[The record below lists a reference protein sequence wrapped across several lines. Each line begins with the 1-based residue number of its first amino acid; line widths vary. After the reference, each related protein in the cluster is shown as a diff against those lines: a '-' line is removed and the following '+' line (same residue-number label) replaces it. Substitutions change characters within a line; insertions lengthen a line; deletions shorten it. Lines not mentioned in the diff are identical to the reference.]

1 MNFQLN
7 LYAFVLL
14 FACLQGLFYVF
25 QFSRRGISEERASD
39 FWMAGLIL
47 ALCITNL
54 PSMLGFMGI
63 YILGQQLWFFPQDTG
78 LLIGPLILYY
88 LKTQTNVNFKFSAAD
103 YRHFLPYGFYF
114 IYHLLVFLTGKS
126 GVDWWAEQV
135 HNRFFIGNLERI
147 AENLSLVIYMIL
159 SLRLYRRYLRWLP
172 TERSD
177 TDTMRLDWY
186 KNFLALVVL
195 SVLSALGL
203 YALGFFL
210 PISYRDD
217 WILRAVVAF
226 NICYISFNGY
236 TQPQPHQLIFNEEE
250 TFDSKAMATNLEE
263 SIQEVAAK
271 KTEKLDKP
279 DPVELQVWCKKV
291 EVIMQTEK
299 LYLNP
304 ELTLSTLSENLNTHN
319 SLLSNVINTGFQKN
333 FNDFVNA
340 YRVADFQEKVKDPKL
355 SHYTLLALAYECG
368 FNSKS
373 TFNRAVKKA
382 TGELPSAFITKHQQ

>member
-1 MNFQLN
+1 MNFQIN

-88 LKTQTNVNFKFSAAD
+88 LKTQTNVNFRFTTAD
-103 YRHFLPYGFYF
+103 YRHFLPYVLYF
-114 IYHLLVFLTGKS
+114 IYHLLVFLTGKN

-135 HNRFFIGNLERI
+135 HNRFLIGNLERI
-147 AENLSLVIYMIL
+147 AENVSLVVYMVL

-177 TDTMRLDWY
+177 SAAMRLDWY
-186 KNFLALVVL
+186 RYFLALVVL
-195 SVLSALGL
+195 GVLSALGL
-203 YALGFFL
+203 YLLGFFVS
-210 PISYRDD
+210 ISYRDD

-236 TQPQPHQLIFNEEE
+236 TQPQPHKLIFNAEVSP
-250 TFDSKAMATNLEE
+250 DSSDSAT
-263 SIQEVAAK
+263 K
-271 KTEKLDKP
+271 KTEKLDKL
-279 DPVELQVWCKKV
+279 DPTELQTWCKKV
-291 EVIMQTEK
+291 EVMMQTEK

-319 SLLSNVINTGFQKN
+319 SLLSNVINAGFQKN

-382 TGELPSAFITKHQQ
+382 TGELPSALVTKHQQ

>member
-1 MNFQLN
+1 MNFQIN

-88 LKTQTNVNFKFSAAD
+88 LKTQTNVNFKFTTAD
-103 YRHFLPYGFYF
+103 YRHFLPYGLYF
-114 IYHLLVFLTGKS
+114 IYHLLVFLTGKN
-126 GVDWWAEQV
+126 GIDWWAEQV
-135 HNRFFIGNLERI
+135 HNRFLIGNLERI
-147 AENLSLVIYMIL
+147 AENVSLVVYMVL

-177 TDTMRLDWY
+177 SAAMRLDWY
-186 KNFLALVVL
+186 RYFLALVVL
-195 SVLSALGL
+195 GVLSALGL
-203 YALGFFL
+203 YLLGFFVS
-210 PISYRDD
+210 ISYRDD

-236 TQPQPHQLIFNEEE
+236 TQPQPHKLIFNAEVSP
-250 TFDSKAMATNLEE
+250 DSSDTAT
-263 SIQEVAAK
+263 K
-271 KTEKLDKP
+271 KNEKLDKL
-279 DPVELQVWCKKV
+279 DPTELQTWCKKV
-291 EVIMQTEK
+291 EVMMQTEK

-304 ELTLSTLSENLNTHN
+304 ELTLSTLSENLHTHN
-319 SLLSNVINTGFQKN
+319 SLLSNVINAGFQKN

-382 TGELPSAFITKHQQ
+382 TGELPSALVTKHQQ